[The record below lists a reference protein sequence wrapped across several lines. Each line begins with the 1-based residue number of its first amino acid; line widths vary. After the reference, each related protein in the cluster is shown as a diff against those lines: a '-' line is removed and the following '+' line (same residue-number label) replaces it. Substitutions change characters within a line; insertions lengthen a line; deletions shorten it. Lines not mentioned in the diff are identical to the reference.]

1 MRIASAL
8 LAAVC
13 LPALAGVSV
22 RDDGGH
28 AIALKAPARRIVSL
42 APHVTELIFAA
53 GGGDRI
59 VGAGAYSDYP
69 EAAKR
74 IPRVA
79 DGFELDIERTL
90 ALKPDVIVV
99 WQNGTPARQLAQL
112 KALGI
117 PLFYSEPKKLDD
129 IPSSVERFGALMGT
143 QAVAAP
149 AAADLRKRLAALRAK
164 YQNAAPVPLFYQVW
178 DRPIYTLGGAHIVS
192 DAIRA
197 CGGRN
202 VFADVSATAPSVAA
216 ESVLQRNPE
225 AVISGGDDSA
235 GGGVAIWKPYPMLL
249 ATQRGNL
256 FAVNGDLFS
265 RPGPRLVDGTA
276 VLCEKIQLARSRRR

>member
-1 MRIASAL
+1 V
-8 LAAVC
+8 LA
-13 LPALAGVSV
+13 
-22 RDDGGH
+22 
-28 AIALKAPARRIVSL
+28 APARRIVSL
-42 APHVTELIFAA
+42 APHVTELLFAA
-53 GGGDRI
+53 GGGERI
-59 VGAGAYSDYP
+59 VGAGAFSDYP
-69 EAAKR
+69 EAARR

-79 DGFELDIERTL
+79 DNFELDIERTL

-112 KALGI
+112 RALGV
-117 PLFYSEPKKLDD
+117 PLYYSEPKKLDD
-129 IPSSVERFGALMGT
+129 IAGSVERFGALMGT

-149 AAADLRKRLAALRAK
+149 AAADLRRRLAALRAR
-164 YQNAAPVPLFYQVW
+164 YQDAAPVPLFYQVW

-202 VFADVSATAPSVAA
+202 VYADLAATAPSVAA

-235 GGGVAIWKPYPMLL
+235 GGGVAIWKAYPTLL
-249 ATQRGNL
+249 ATRRGNL

-265 RPGPRLVDGTA
+265 RPGPRLIDGTA
-276 VLCEKIQLARSRRR
+276 VLCEKIQLARSRRP